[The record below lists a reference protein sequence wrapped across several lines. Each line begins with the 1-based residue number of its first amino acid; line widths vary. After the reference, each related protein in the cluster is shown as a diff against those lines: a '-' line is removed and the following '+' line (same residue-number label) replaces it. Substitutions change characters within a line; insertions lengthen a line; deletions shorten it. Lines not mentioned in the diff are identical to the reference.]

1 MNWSDSTAIADA
13 AGLHAMTKLE
23 FDKAA
28 RGSGAAVAGEYAGG
42 STRIAAN
49 RGFAGAHGSGSERAT
64 PADANTSWSPSLQ
77 DRQLL
82 GPYSA
87 SLAAERATREGC
99 GESYWGVVNLSGNL
113 VELVVMPGLPRGA
126 ANLPNHG
133 DGELAEDGHAD
144 VAGWPRIEALQAA
157 ASENPLSRAFGPWGR
172 SPCALFGM
180 LRWVPLISCYHGLR
194 AVCIGPTT
202 LVRHPGLSPGFHFRG
217 KRNTHAD
224 ARHRSC
230 PAARL
235 GQGDASAVDRAV
247 RAARQAFEG
256 EWSRWKPYDRQ
267 RRLIS
272 APAFAAGRLRPTS
285 TLSPSA
291 SNDPVLRSLL

>member
-113 VELVVMPGLPRGA
+113 VELVDMPACRAAPQTFRTTATANWPKMATPTWRAGRESKRCKLPPARTLCHAPLARGA
-126 ANLPNHG
+126 A
-133 DGELAEDGHAD
+133 AHA
-144 VAGWPRIEALQAA
+144 R
-157 ASENPLSRAFGPWGR
+157 
-172 SPCALFGM
+172 
-180 LRWVPLISCYHGLR
+180 Y
-194 AVCIGPTT
+194 
-202 LVRHPGLSPGFHFRG
+202 
-217 KRNTHAD
+217 
-224 ARHRSC
+224 
-230 PAARL
+230 
-235 GQGDASAVDRAV
+235 SAC
-247 RAARQAFEG
+247 
-256 EWSRWKPYDRQ
+256 
-267 RRLIS
+267 
-272 APAFAAGRLRPTS
+272 
-285 TLSPSA
+285 
-291 SNDPVLRSLL
+291 